1 MRTRMSGG
9 MTGNAGDRLPM
20 SICSGRSEGVK
31 VLLCVAQLC
40 GNDAPWKAWKTQKAS
55 FPLFPPRLEIR
66 QKAPDSHIS
75 TAPTAAAPQ
84 TQLSRYSRQVS
95 NRRLPEKVRR
105 QALKLVQAQ
114 YRDLDRKSVVEGK
127 RGDPR

>member
-31 VLLCVAQLC
+31 VLMCVAQRC

-84 TQLSRYSRQVS
+84 TQLSRYSRVVHRGRRRRS
-95 NRRLPEKVRR
+95 NRRLPESLRT
-105 QALKLVQAQ
+105 QTLKLVQAK
-114 YRDLDRKSVVEGK
+114 Y
-127 RGDPR
+127 

>member
-31 VLLCVAQLC
+31 VLLCVAQRC

-84 TQLSRYSRQVS
+84 TQLSGYSPTGNFHGTQKAGQAVGT
-95 NRRLPEKVRR
+95 RRMEN
-105 QALKLVQAQ
+105 
-114 YRDLDRKSVVEGK
+114 DE
-127 RGDPR
+127 